1 MIDLEVCAGQ
11 GIVRRLLHDRF
22 AEVGGVGDVLELSS
36 IPGTL
41 TVMTD
46 GQQWLDYDE
55 QRAWRGFLAMTALLP
70 GALDQQLQRDAEMG
84 HSSYIVLAM
93 LSEAPDRSLRM
104 SELAARAN
112 SSPSRLSHAVTRL
125 EQRGWVRRARSAE
138 DGRGSIARLTDD
150 GWDIVE
156 ATAPGH
162 VAAVRRYVFDALSR
176 EQVRQLED
184 IAGAVLAK
192 LDPDGSLRPPVP
204 EPTG

>member
-1 MIDLEVCAGQ
+1 LTFQLPCN
-11 GIVRRLLHDRF
+11 
-22 AEVGGVGDVLELSS
+22 VLELSN

-41 TVMTD
+41 TVMDD
-46 GQQWLDYDE
+46 GQDWLCHDE
-55 QRAWRGFLAMTALLP
+55 QRAWRGFLAMAALLP
-70 GALDQQLQRDAEMG
+70 SALDQQLQRDAEMG

-104 SELAARAN
+104 SDLAARAN
-112 SSPSRLSHAVTRL
+112 SSPSRLSHTVTRL
-125 EQRGWVRRARSAE
+125 EERGWVRRERSPE

-150 GWDIVE
+150 GWDVVV

-162 VAAVRRYVFDALSR
+162 VAAVRRYVFDALSP

-184 IAGAVLAK
+184 IAGAVLAT

-204 EPTG
+204 AQK